1 MTDNCFKLGVK
12 EMKHRDSRREGLSRM
27 ADGLCKETE
36 SSVQPRRTGQQNTL
50 GESGLKKT
58 FKATDVK
65 GMTFS
70 VLRGDVE
77 IKKKAEGGEGMSESL

>member
-12 EMKHRDSRREGLSRM
+12 EMRHRDSRREGLSRM

-36 SSVQPRRTGQQNTL
+36 SGVQSRRRTGQQNTL

-58 FKATDVK
+58 FKATDTK

-77 IKKKAEGGEGMSESL
+77 IKKAEGGEGMSESL

>member
-1 MTDNCFKLGVK
+1 MRQ
-12 EMKHRDSRREGLSRM
+12 RDRRREGLSQM
-27 ADGLCKETE
+27 ADGLCRETE
-36 SSVQPRRTGQQNTL
+36 SSVGPRRRTGQRNTL

-58 FKATDVK
+58 FKATDTN

-77 IKKKAEGGEGMSESL
+77 IK